1 MSFGD
6 FFLLLLFRTE
16 YKRERENSWVGR
28 EVEKI
33 WEELG
38 EGKTQSKILYEKKNL
53 IKKKKMLNRLVY
65 RPIS

>member
-6 FFLLLLFRTE
+6 FLLLLLFRTE

-38 EGKTQSKILYEKKNL
+38 EGKTQSKILYEKK
-53 IKKKKMLNRLVY
+53 I
-65 RPIS
+65 